1 MCVFVVCMCGC
12 VCACRPQLP
21 LSSSHLD
28 VYAGPGMKGPAIA
41 MTSNSCPANLTI
53 KRELSGAKVKVLHF
67 VVTTTEMLPSPIKD
81 LSCN

>member
-1 MCVFVVCMCGC
+1 MHFLNAC
-12 VCACRPQLP
+12 VCVCRVFPLQLP

-53 KRELSGAKVKVLHF
+53 KRELSGAKD
-67 VVTTTEMLPSPIKD
+67 VTK
-81 LSCN
+81 